1 MKLAALS
8 FLIVCA
14 FSGCGLD
21 DEEAD
26 DTESSSATS
35 VTENC
40 PVDVSGAESAEEAVD
55 AAEDETGGEAV
66 AVEETGNEAFRVYLK
81 NIEINNFG
89 CGEVTV
95 TVTETDTSISGSV
108 E

>member
-1 MKLAALS
+1 MRTA
-8 FLIVCA
+8 LIVLALVLCA
-14 FSGCGLD
+14 CGTGG
-21 DEEAD
+21 EED

-40 PVDVSGAESAEEAVD
+40 PVDVSGAESAEEATE
-55 AAEDETGGEAV
+55 AAEAETGGEAV
-66 AVEETGNEAFRVYLK
+66 AVEETGNEAFRVYVK

-89 CGEVTV
+89 CGEVSV
-95 TVTETDTSISGSV
+95 TITDDDTSISGSV